1 MAFLPPAA
9 TGIGHQDDEVSLAKD
24 SAALAPGQPC
34 RCTSSTAGIAAGA
47 GLVTPGLLALPDFR
61 RLWLVGF
68 VTYLVRWL
76 EMLAFGLFAYD
87 ITGSAFIVALLSM
100 LRLLPMGLFGAF
112 LGVAADRFERRNAL
126 IVMVTVSFSCALVL
140 VVLASLDAIKVWHL
154 AVASFLNGICW
165 AADNPVRRSMV
176 GDVVGPDRMGRAM
189 SVEIATSNLSRILG
203 PMLSGVLLAQYGIAS
218 VFGLTAI
225 LYAASFAAALRVGV
239 RHAPAREQPMSFM
252 ASMREGLTW
261 LRSDRPLIGVFL
273 ITIIFNIFGWPFL
286 SMVPIIG
293 TDYLHLGP
301 KGVGL
306 LASCEGVGGLIGAVL
321 LGSFVRPAWQGR
333 VYVGSV
339 AIYFVVVIGFAT
351 ASAVP
356 MAALLLFLVG
366 IFSVGFAA
374 LQTTL
379 VYRCSPVAMRARYL
393 GLLSVCIGTGP
404 IGFLY
409 IGFLADLLTPQVGT
423 VALAAQGALALLFT
437 RPLWTPV
444 LRR

>member
-1 MAFLPPAA
+1 M
-9 TGIGHQDDEVSLAKD
+9 
-24 SAALAPGQPC
+24 
-34 RCTSSTAGIAAGA
+34 
-47 GLVTPGLLALPDFR
+47 TPGLLTLPDFR

-68 VTYLVRWL
+68 VAYLVRWL
-76 EMLAFGLFAYD
+76 EMLAFGLFAYE

-126 IVMVTVSFSCALVL
+126 LLMVTISLVCALVL
-140 VVLASLDAIKVWHL
+140 VTLASLGAIKVWHL
-154 AVASFLNGICW
+154 AVASLLNGVCW

-203 PMLSGVLLAQYGIAS
+203 PVLSGVLLAQFGIAG
-218 VFGLTAI
+218 VFCLTAA
-225 LYAASFAAALRVGV
+225 LYAASLAAAQRVGM
-239 RHAPAREQPMSFM
+239 RHPPAREHRMSFM

-261 LRSDRPLIGVFL
+261 LRGDRRLIGVFL

-286 SMVPIIG
+286 SMIPIIG

-306 LASCEGVGGLIGAVL
+306 LASCEGAGGLIGAVL
-321 LGSFVRPAWQGR
+321 IGSLVRPVWQGR
-333 VYVGSV
+333 IYAGSV
-339 AIYFVVVIGFAT
+339 GAYFVAVIGFAT
-351 ASAVP
+351 AAAVP

-379 VYRCSPVAMRARYL
+379 VYRCSPAAMRTRFL

-404 IGFLY
+404 LGFLY
-409 IGFLADLLTPQVGT
+409 IGFLADVLTPQVGT
-423 VALAAQGALALLFT
+423 VALAAQGILVLLFT
-437 RPLWTPV
+437 RRVWAPI
-444 LRR
+444 LRQ

>member
-1 MAFLPPAA
+1 MAG
-9 TGIGHQDDEVSLAKD
+9 TGF
-24 SAALAPGQPC
+24 
-34 RCTSSTAGIAAGA
+34 
-47 GLVTPGLLALPDFR
+47 VTPGLLALADFR

-76 EMLAFGLFAYD
+76 EMLAFGLFAYE
-87 ITGSAFIVALLSM
+87 ITNSAFIVALLSM

-126 IVMVTVSFSCALVL
+126 IVMVTVSLSCALVL

-203 PMLSGVLLAQYGIAS
+203 PMLSGVLLAQYGIAG
-218 VFGLTAI
+218 VFCLAAA
-225 LYAASFAAALRVGV
+225 LYAASLAAALRVGV
-239 RHAPAREQPMSFM
+239 RHAPAREHAMSFM
-252 ASMREGLTW
+252 ASMREGLVW
-261 LRSDRPLIGVFL
+261 LRGDRRLIGVFL

-321 LGSFVRPAWQGR
+321 IGSLVRPAWQGR

-339 AIYFVVVIGFAT
+339 AIYFVTVIRLDGGPAVVPGRHIFGRFRGTANHAGLPLLTGGDACALSGFAVRVHRDWSYRLSLHWLPCRCADT
-351 ASAVP
+351 PGRHGGACGP
-356 MAALLLFLVG
+356 GHPGAADH
-366 IFSVGFAA
+366 A
-374 LQTTL
+374 
-379 VYRCSPVAMRARYL
+379 
-393 GLLSVCIGTGP
+393 
-404 IGFLY
+404 
-409 IGFLADLLTPQVGT
+409 
-423 VALAAQGALALLFT
+423 
-437 RPLWTPV
+437 TPV
-444 LRR
+444 DAHAAPVVRRATNWSAHRAPSWRISGAVMTA